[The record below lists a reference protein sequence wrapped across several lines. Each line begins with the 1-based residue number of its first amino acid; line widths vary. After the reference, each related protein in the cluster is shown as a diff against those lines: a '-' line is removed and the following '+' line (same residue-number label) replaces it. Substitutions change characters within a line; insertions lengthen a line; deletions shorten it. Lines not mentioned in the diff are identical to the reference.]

1 MKEIALGTIAFIL
14 YMIYDLEQAGFIS
27 YHFHKITKVFFT
39 VGSIFLVAATM
50 ILLWKIDIF
59 HMERGMKQVFFLIL
73 AVLFLGLLIYTLF
86 FALPFEETYVTQ
98 DAHKTY
104 DKKMYALCRHPGVL
118 WFVGFYFCL
127 WLVFGGKPLLVMAG
141 WFSFLN
147 FCYII
152 LQDCYTFPKIFS
164 DYDDYKRR
172 VPFLIPDGKSLKRC
186 LETFKESR

>member
-1 MKEIALGTIAFIL
+1 MVEIALGTIAFIL

-27 YHFHKITKVFFT
+27 YHFHKITKGFFT
-39 VGSIFLVAATM
+39 VGSAFLVAATM
-50 ILLWKIDIF
+50 MLLWKIDIF
-59 HMERGMKQVFFLIL
+59 HTERGMKQFFFLIL
-73 AVLFLGLLIYTLF
+73 TILFLGLLIYTLF

-118 WFVGFYFCL
+118 WFAGFYFCL
-127 WLVFGGKPLLVMAG
+127 WLAFGGKSLLVMAV